1 MNVSK
6 AIGKDTDTYRH
17 IKNPFIC
24 NSEFQV
30 RLSGDKPR
38 NLSMN
43 TDYIMDAHNPVNGNK
58 YIVNPNNDKM
68 SYTFGTGEE
77 KETINFDKCDY
88 EITAETLNKKR
99 KDGKEIHKEGL
110 PISFIQIQDEKE
122 GIEWY
127 RKHYPKIPDDLL
139 PIIARYHW
147 GTPITKKG
155 IKNEKKKINKK
166 LQKKGMEFKTKGQND
181 GKSFIVELD

>member
-43 TDYIMDAHNPVNGNK
+43 TDYIMDAHN
-58 YIVNPNNDKM
+58 
-68 SYTFGTGEE
+68 FLL
-77 KETINFDKCDY
+77 FDYFLRD
-88 EITAETLNKKR
+88 
-99 KDGKEIHKEGL
+99 
-110 PISFIQIQDEKE
+110 F
-122 GIEWY
+122 
-127 RKHYPKIPDDLL
+127 LL
-139 PIIARYHW
+139 ICL
-147 GTPITKKG
+147 T
-155 IKNEKKKINKK
+155 
-166 LQKKGMEFKTKGQND
+166 
-181 GKSFIVELD
+181 